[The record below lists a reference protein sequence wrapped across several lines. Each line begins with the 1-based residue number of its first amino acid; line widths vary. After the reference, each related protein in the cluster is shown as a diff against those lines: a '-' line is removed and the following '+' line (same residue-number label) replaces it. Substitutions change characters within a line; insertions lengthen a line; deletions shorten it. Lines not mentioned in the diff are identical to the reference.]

1 LADLPSKITM
11 SQPANFISAPKKPP
25 EFEQAMAPV
34 SGPLVTTV

>member
-1 LADLPSKITM
+1 MIR
-11 SQPANFISAPKKPP
+11 SQPATLSSAPQWPP